1 MILKKKKKSEFII
14 LLISIIAFIL
24 LTIPALKTNYEYLF
38 VKQMSQA
45 LRSNDWWTYFGS
57 FILGKDNLVTNSDFV
72 SLLKTKI
79 NLISNVEL
87 FKIIH
92 NAHFENKYYFIYL
105 NILPSILGL
114 YHLLPGKI
122 DSISFLILNL
132 FFLLFLISYL
142 VRIIFNNLVYFTYN
156 NKLKKKFFYI
166 LLIIFILSF
175 YFVLIGNIW
184 SSIKL
189 YTYLFPFIFIILSI
203 NFKKEK
209 VNHVYIFLVFT
220 FFLYKFSN
228 FNNGIGNLD
237 SFPSILNPKIKSNIE
252 WQLPKGIEESNCKL
266 IYLNNDD
273 YIIQAYLNL
282 MLINDQKFY
291 EKNNRNCNVRI
302 KNKKFIL
309 YD

>member
-1 MILKKKKKSEFII
+1 MIIKKIYITYFIKFIFIFNLSRDNTSSNHIFFFIDLLVDIKEKKKSEFII
-14 LLISIIAFIL
+14 LLISIIVFIL

-142 VRIIFNNLVYFTYN
+142 VSIIFNNLVYFTYN
-156 NKLKKKFFYI
+156 NKLKKKFLY
-166 LLIIFILSF
+166 LTDNF
-175 YFVLIGNIW
+175 YFKFLFCFNR
-184 SSIKL
+184 K
-189 YTYLFPFIFIILSI
+189 YLVI
-203 NFKKEK
+203 N
-209 VNHVYIFLVFT
+209 
-220 FFLYKFSN
+220 
-228 FNNGIGNLD
+228 
-237 SFPSILNPKIKSNIE
+237 
-252 WQLPKGIEESNCKL
+252 
-266 IYLNNDD
+266 
-273 YIIQAYLNL
+273 
-282 MLINDQKFY
+282 
-291 EKNNRNCNVRI
+291 
-302 KNKKFIL
+302 
-309 YD
+309 